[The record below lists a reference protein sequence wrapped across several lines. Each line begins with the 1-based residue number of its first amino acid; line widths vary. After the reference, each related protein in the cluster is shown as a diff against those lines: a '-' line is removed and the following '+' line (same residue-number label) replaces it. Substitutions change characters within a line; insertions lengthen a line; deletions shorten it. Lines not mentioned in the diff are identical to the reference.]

1 MRVYWAV
8 RVLLDECL
16 PRGLARELTGHE
28 VHTVTQVGWSG
39 VKNSELLRRAA
50 QTYEA
55 LITVDQRFAEGHPV
69 PPSIRLITL
78 VARTNRLESLRPLVP
93 AILQALAS
101 ARGGERLRVGA

>member
-1 MRVYWAV
+1 M

-16 PRGLARELTGHE
+16 PRGLAPELTGHE

-39 VKNSELLRRAA
+39 VKNSELLWLAA

-55 LITVDQRFAEGHPV
+55 LITIDQRFAEGHQV

-78 VARTNRLESLRPLVP
+78 MARTNRLESLRPLVP
-93 AILQALAS
+93 AILEALA
-101 ARGGERLRVGA
+101 ADRGGERVRVPGA